1 MTNKPFNRT
10 ELKNGVVIE
19 FFDQTNRYFGD
30 FNRVKISV
38 IATIPILAS
47 SLPAD
52 LQKVAATYP
61 GFIVYE
67 KSLEQM
73 GVVTSQVKTV
83 TESLVTSF
91 ITSVGSYL
99 ERQSFA
105 ENLLRKDLHEKT
117 ERSYFKLQ

>member
-99 ERQSFA
+99 EKQSFA
-105 ENLLRKDLHEKT
+105 ENLLRKDLHEKM